1 MVNSKHG
8 EHNLDFAMT
17 RLISAILARN
27 EAAED
32 RYLRRV
38 IARCMEFS
46 DDVLVL
52 DDNSTDATR
61 DIAAE
66 MGCVVHVR
74 ADVVAW
80 GAEAPARA
88 QLWDAAAEL
97 AGPEGWVLVCDAD
110 MLLEGDP
117 RPLCASWGVTG
128 WAFPLVDLWDSEE
141 TFRVDGPWGHGPRT
155 PRPWLFK
162 PGALREPPVWPDRG
176 VHVGHCPSNWLGP
189 TGVAPDLFWRHLGW
203 MKREHR
209 QSKYTQYMS
218 VRHQLTPFELAHA
231 ESILDG

>member
-1 MVNSKHG
+1 MECRV
-8 EHNLDFAMT
+8 
-17 RLISAILARN
+17 RLVSAILAKD
-27 EAAED
+27 EAGED

-38 IARCMEFS
+38 IERCFEFS

-61 DIAAE
+61 DYAAE
-66 MGCVVHVR
+66 LGCVVR
-74 ADVVAW
+74 LRSGMAAW

-97 AGPEGWVLVCDAD
+97 AGPDGWVLICDAD

-128 WAFPLVDLWDSEE
+128 WAFPLVDLWDTEE
-141 TFRVDGPWGHGPRT
+141 QFRVDGPWGHGPRT

-162 PGALREPPVWPDRG
+162 PGALTEPPVWPDRG
-176 VHVGHCPSNWLGP
+176 VHCGHCPVNFPGP
-189 TGVAPDLFWRHLGW
+189 IGIAPDLWWKHLGW
-203 MKREHR
+203 VRKEHR
-209 QSKYTQYMS
+209 LRKHTQYLS
-218 VRHQLTPFELAHA
+218 VAHQLSEFERGHA
-231 ESILDG
+231 QTILDDSPTRPPA